1 MTPAEEGALQRS
13 TASSSATQQHLA
25 MRRLKELT
33 HTCTEM
39 PEGDLIKAVSTK
51 IWGSALH
58 RTSCT
63 HLFFCLFTFDF
74 LNGSEKDSYPH
85 LMCGRKRAPAER
97 WISDGSFPP
106 FSSAAKFSESKH
118 PIFTSK
124 HAHAWF
130 PLVFFQSNA
139 TRCPPMQSSSQ
150 HSYIFS
156 SDVMK
161 LVYANVEKVWELKQ
175 KQISTHSF
183 CNGTS
188 SIFAPRCS
196 GGGQT
201 LTGPDLKCI
210 ISDESRLRSV

>member
-1 MTPAEEGALQRS
+1 MTPAEEGALRRS
-13 TASSSATQQHLA
+13 AASSSATQHETA
-25 MRRLKELT
+25 ER
-33 HTCTEM
+33 CT
-39 PEGDLIKAVSTK
+39 GDLIKAVNTQ

-58 RTSCT
+58 RASCT
-63 HLFFCLFTFDF
+63 HLFFCWFTFDI
-74 LNGSEKDSYPH
+74 LNGSENDSYPH

-97 WISDGSFPP
+97 WISKESFPP
-106 FSSAAKFSESKH
+106 FTSAAKFSESKH
-118 PIFTSK
+118 PIFTTK

-130 PLVFFQSNA
+130 PLVSFQSNA
-139 TRCPPMQSSSQ
+139 TRRPPMQSSSP

-175 KQISTHSF
+175 KQISAHSF

-188 SIFAPRCS
+188 SFAPRCS

-201 LTGPDLKCI
+201 ELTGPDLKCI
-210 ISDESRLRSV
+210 ISDESR